1 MCELARR
8 MNLPI
13 NKINKKVGSTRDV
26 AEIFIDELRYEKYEI
41 IKILLLNVKNE
52 IIRIIDF
59 KKGIG
64 DEANIEYKKIM
75 YELTKLNAKKF
86 IILHNHPNGNDRP
99 SKEDIEFTKKIK
111 ECSDMLG
118 IKFVDHIIIAKGKY
132 RSLV

>member
-1 MCELARR
+1 
-8 MNLPI
+8 
-13 NKINKKVGSTRDV
+13 
-26 AEIFIDELRYEKYEI
+26 
-41 IKILLLNVKNE
+41 
-52 IIRIIDF
+52 
-59 KKGIG
+59 
-64 DEANIEYKKIM
+64 M

>member
-1 MCELARR
+1 MKIS
-8 MNLPI
+8 NLYGMI
-13 NKINKKVGSTRDV
+13 SKDVSTTETVRCV
-26 AEIFIDELRYEKYEI
+26 FIIDDKQILRTMLYYPMTTGRNI
-41 IKILLLNVKNE
+41 PE